1 MEKDKN
7 LLENDQLFKTLFE
20 YSEEND
26 EQLYKNDLFIPSTEE
41 EEISQKNPKNRKEII
56 RDKIL
61 KKLSLEDYTLF
72 PPKNDSILINDNN
85 EINRDKEDQEKLFE
99 EEIDH
104 LRNLHRLNYLT
115 FSPFGISFFP
125 NLNSITQKNDDMN
138 QNTYMD
144 ETDENRKKEDKILN
158 IIDFDYNNYEINND
172 LLFNISMGFIDINK
186 LKHENVVSSE
196 NFVPRSERFTNGRQ
210 LKTFSVKS
218 KINENTKKNVI
229 NNNNIF
235 NKDVDLKVD
244 LMNKIVKF
252 VKEHE
257 NVEFFSTLIKDFY
270 KDLNILPTLS
280 KNNEKNRLLL
290 KWEKTF
296 AERNK
301 LYQKYLLDQQ
311 EKERKKRK
319 EERIRKEIE
328 KKIEEQKMFKI
339 RQERKFEQEL
349 EKIRLKGIKKNEK
362 SRKSFN
368 VRSGDIE
375 KDFNVSKELE
385 ITPTIKSIKS
395 LYTMRSASSG
405 AFRSKIINKK
415 SIGKTKIKGKNLQKK
430 KTININND
438 NDNDNERFG
447 YQKCRSDYF
456 FKLI

>member
-229 NNNNIF
+229 NNNIF

-405 AFRSKIINKK
+405 AFRAKIINKK
-415 SIGKTKIKGKNLQKK
+415 STGKNKIKGKNLQKK

>member
-218 KINENTKKNVI
+218 KINENTKKKVI

-405 AFRSKIINKK
+405 AFRAKIINKK
-415 SIGKTKIKGKNLQKK
+415 STGKNKIKGKNLQKK